1 MNLKR
6 NALGIAACGLVHW
19 TPEMQA
25 QLGTDSD
32 AELAKRWGISKASVV
47 AQRKVL
53 GIASRTEKHGGV
65 FVWTPE
71 AVALLGSASDAK
83 VAEQLGLTRLTVYN
97 ARQAR
102 GIAPAARG
110 KASSME
116 NPEQQ

>member
-1 MNLKR
+1 
-6 NALGIAACGLVHW
+6 
-19 TPEMQA
+19 
-25 QLGTDSD
+25 
-32 AELAKRWGISKASVV
+32 
-47 AQRKVL
+47 
-53 GIASRTEKHGGV
+53 
-65 FVWTPE
+65 
-71 AVALLGSASDAK
+71 